1 MENIFKYLNE
11 DDFIDAF
18 EKKTQ
23 RKVKHNIIEAG
34 KKYIKLKGS
43 HLVAR
48 LTTVRNK
55 LYAHTATKFNRNQFA
70 DYGQA
75 EELLRKTLPILNML
89 NLSIS
94 DKVEPYDK
102 ISIFWEGYSTEFW
115 NKFIH

>member
-55 LYAHTATKFNRNQFA
+55 LYAHTATKFNRNQA
-70 DYGQA
+70 SKDIG
-75 EELLRKTLPILNML
+75 LLFLMT
-89 NLSIS
+89 
-94 DKVEPYDK
+94 E
-102 ISIFWEGYSTEFW
+102 YSS
-115 NKFIH
+115 